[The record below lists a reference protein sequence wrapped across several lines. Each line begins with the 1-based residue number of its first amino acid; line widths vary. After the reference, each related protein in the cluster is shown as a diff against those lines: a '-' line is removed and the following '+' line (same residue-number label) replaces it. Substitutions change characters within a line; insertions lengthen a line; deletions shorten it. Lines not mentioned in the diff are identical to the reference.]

1 MRSFVK
7 WEQPTDFM
15 PKYALTS
22 SATGRTYT
30 VATDEPWDDS
40 DMAEAVAHFDRQAEE
55 AEQTK
60 PVFNL
65 SDTLSAAGSAY
76 SGLTEILPASVSRLY
91 AGAKRPDLSKQVFA
105 AEKEYADQV
114 NRESTSRLLNGQSS
128 IVGQSIREVGPSIV
142 KLIHANPTAV
152 KIACPLPF
160 LVPILLFYFRK
171 SMQLRIA
178 FIITAVTT
186 LCIFVGLYC
195 FAAAMASGGWSFNR
209 DGEPSYSSPHH
220 YSKEFY
226 EGLRWSVMIVGT
238 FMSIAAHY
246 CKDRWASVIYCVA
259 AVLFNPL
266 VPIHMDKGI
275 WQVIDAL
282 AGWVFLSAPTMAWP
296 KDWKRDGRAQ
306 SK

>member
-1 MRSFVK
+1 M
-7 WEQPTDFM
+7 PTYDL
-15 PKYALTS
+15 YS
-22 SATGRTYT
+22 ESTGRSYR
-30 VATDEPWDDS
+30 VKSAAELSDEEIAKETERYDQ
-40 DMAEAVAHFDRQAEE
+40 MAHQ

-60 PVFNL
+60 PLFNL

-91 AGAKRPDLSKQVFA
+91 AGAKRPDLSKQAFA
-105 AEKEYADQV
+105 AEKDYAAQV
-114 NRESTSRLLNGQSS
+114 NRESTYRLLNGQSS

-171 SMQLRIA
+171 SMQPRIA

-226 EGLRWSVMIVGT
+226 EGLRWSVMIAGT

-246 CKDRWASVIYCVA
+246 CKDRWASVIFCVA